1 MLNAL
6 DNSWRIDE
14 VSFPFTVE
22 LSVYSGFTVGCFG
35 CPNLISVTRM
45 GHACCTVMNM
55 PPVLHSAAEAMM
67 FLNARHIM

>member
-22 LSVYSGFTVGCFG
+22 LSVYRGFTVGCFG
-35 CPNLISVTRM
+35 CPNLISGTRM
-45 GHACCTVMNM
+45 GHACCTVIAVRFDGEF
-55 PPVLHSAAEAMM
+55 VLVHY
-67 FLNARHIM
+67 LL